1 VMKTWQTILGGQLL
15 DPKVHS
21 ETEQIRYRFITEN
34 IAENIRNPYLRYQT
48 GCALRIAKADGY
60 YEEALEWAKA
70 RHRHR
75 LNYDSMTQRQWQSKT
90 RRQCRARHHDSV
102 AIREKYVR
110 CLP

>member
-1 VMKTWQTILGGQLL
+1 MKTWQTILGGQFL
-15 DPKVHS
+15 DPKAHS

>member
-1 VMKTWQTILGGQLL
+1 MKTWQTILGGQLL